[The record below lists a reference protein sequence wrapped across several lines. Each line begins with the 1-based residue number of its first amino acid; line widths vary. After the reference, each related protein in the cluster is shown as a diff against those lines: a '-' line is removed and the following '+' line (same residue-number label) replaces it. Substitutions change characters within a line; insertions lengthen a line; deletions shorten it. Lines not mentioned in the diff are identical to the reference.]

1 MTITPQS
8 ILRFTVGL
16 AVTAVILYLMWF
28 FSAVVIYILVSAV
41 LAIMGR
47 PLVNKLSE
55 LSIRGRHLPRWCAAT
70 ITLIVI
76 WVVFA
81 TIFSLFIPLIFG
93 KINEFASL
101 DFSSVLAS
109 IEEPIAQAQAYIQHT
124 FAMPETQFSLTDTL
138 ATTLK
143 NLIDYDT
150 INNAF
155 SSIVSIAISTL
166 ITIFSISFITFFFLK
181 EDGLFYAMVKAMFP
195 ERLQENVTRA
205 LDSITYLL
213 SRYFTGILTESIILI
228 ITKVED
234 PEELDTRFSK
244 FAPFRGNDKTDTLQL
259 DGADNIIDIF
269 QKLYEAKM
277 KSTQTKDGKSAQN
290 TGAKENDDTQVPDVN
305 LIRLYEFDT
314 LDDVI
319 AAAHGLNGYF
329 TGTNTLY
336 KDPADELY
344 KLVLHQSSLSPED
357 FNRVCNILTE
367 YGQGKAFSLS
377 GEAYLTE
384 HGELISD
391 SALQQLIQL

>member
-1 MTITPQS
+1 MKIEKINDNQIRCTLTREDLENHQIR
-8 ILRFTVGL
+8 I
-16 AVTAVILYLMWF
+16 
-28 FSAVVIYILVSAV
+28 
-41 LAIMGR
+41 
-47 PLVNKLSE
+47 SE
-55 LSIRGRHLPRWCAAT
+55 LAYGTEKAKK
-70 ITLIVI
+70 
-76 WVVFA
+76 
-81 TIFSLFIPLIFG
+81 LFRDMMQQAQIQFGFEADNIPLM
-93 KINEFASL
+93 
-101 DFSSVLAS
+101 
-109 IEEPIAQAQAYIQHT
+109 IEAIP
-124 FAMPETQFSLTDTL
+124 
-138 ATTLK
+138 
-143 NLIDYDT
+143 
-150 INNAF
+150 
-155 SSIVSIAISTL
+155 VS
-166 ITIFSISFITFFFLK
+166 
-181 EDGLFYAMVKAMFP
+181 
-195 ERLQENVTRA
+195 
-205 LDSITYLL
+205 
-213 SRYFTGILTESIILI
+213 TESIILI

-244 FAPFRGNDKTDTLQL
+244 FAPFRGKEQTDTLQL

-269 QKLYEAKM
+269 QKLCEAKL
-277 KSTQTKDGKSAQN
+277 KSSQKKEKAPSSDNAQKN
-290 TGAKENDDTQVPDVN
+290 TADSETVPDVN

-329 TGTNTLY
+329 TGANTLY